1 MLNFRNTNIIFS
13 LLLVVTMWLC
23 FSYHI
28 TFWSIA
34 IVLFIYSLIVF
45 YGCYFIRANFFIKA
59 LCFGHTDKKEV
70 AISFD
75 DGPAENYT
83 PHILQVLKKHNI
95 KAAFF
100 CIGNRINDNK
110 DLLKQVHDEGHIIG
124 NHSFTHSAWFDLFS
138 HKRMSYELAM
148 TDDAIQGITGCKP
161 HLFRPPYGV
170 TNPNV
175 RKAIIN
181 GNYLPVGWSVRSY
194 DTIIKDEKKLLQRV
208 THNIKRGD
216 IFLFHDTGKTTLNI
230 LPTFIQ
236 HLQQKGFDIV
246 RLDKLLHV
254 NAYE

>member
-1 MLNFRNTNIIFS
+1 MLNFRNTNINFS
-13 LLLVVTMWLC
+13 LLLAVTIGLC

-34 IVLFIYSLIVF
+34 VVLFIYSLIVF
-45 YGCYFIRANFFIKA
+45 YGCYFIQANFFIKT
-59 LCFGHTDKKEV
+59 LCSGHTEKKEV

-75 DGPAENYT
+75 DGPVKNYT
-83 PHILQVLKKHNI
+83 PQVLQVLQQHNI

-100 CIGNRINDNK
+100 CIGNRIRYNK
-110 DLLKQVHDEGHIIG
+110 DLLKRVHDEGHIIG

-138 HKRMSYELAM
+138 HKRMSDELVM
-148 TDDAIQGITGCKP
+148 TDDAIQSITGCKP

-170 TNPNV
+170 TNPNL
-175 RKAIIN
+175 RRAIIN
-181 GNYLPVGWSVRSY
+181 GNYIPVGWSVRSY
-194 DTIIKDEKKLLQRV
+194 DTIIKDEKKLLRRV
-208 THNIKRGD
+208 TRNIKPGD
-216 IFLFHDTGKTTLNI
+216 IFLFHDTRKTTLNI

-236 HLQQKGFDIV
+236 HLQQKGYDIV

>member
-1 MLNFRNTNIIFS
+1 ML
-13 LLLVVTMWLC
+13 L
-23 FSYHI
+23 
-28 TFWSIA
+28 
-34 IVLFIYSLIVF
+34 IYSLIVF

-59 LCFGHTDKKEV
+59 VCSAKTDKKEV

-83 PHILQVLKKHNI
+83 PQILRILKQHNI

-100 CIGNRINDNK
+100 CIGNRVSNNK
-110 DLLKQVHDEGHIIG
+110 DLLKQVHDEEHIIG

-138 HKRMSYELAM
+138 HKRMSAELAM
-148 TDDAIQGITGCKP
+148 TDNVIQSITGCKP
-161 HLFRPPYGV
+161 RLFRPPYGV

-175 RKAIIN
+175 KKAIIH
-181 GNYLPVGWSVRSY
+181 GNYIAIGWSVRSY
-194 DTIIKDEKKLLQRV
+194 DTVIKDEKRLLRRV

-236 HLQQKGFDIV
+236 QLQQKGYDIV

>member
-1 MLNFRNTNIIFS
+1 
-13 LLLVVTMWLC
+13 
-23 FSYHI
+23 
-28 TFWSIA
+28 
-34 IVLFIYSLIVF
+34 
-45 YGCYFIRANFFIKA
+45 
-59 LCFGHTDKKEV
+59 
-70 AISFD
+70 
-75 DGPAENYT
+75 
-83 PHILQVLKKHNI
+83 
-95 KAAFF
+95 
-100 CIGNRINDNK
+100 
-110 DLLKQVHDEGHIIG
+110 
-124 NHSFTHSAWFDLFS
+124 
-138 HKRMSYELAM
+138 MSYELAM

-181 GNYLPVGWSVRSY
+181 GNYIPVGWSVRSY

-208 THNIKRGD
+208 THNIQRGD

-236 HLQQKGFDIV
+236 HLQQKGYDIV